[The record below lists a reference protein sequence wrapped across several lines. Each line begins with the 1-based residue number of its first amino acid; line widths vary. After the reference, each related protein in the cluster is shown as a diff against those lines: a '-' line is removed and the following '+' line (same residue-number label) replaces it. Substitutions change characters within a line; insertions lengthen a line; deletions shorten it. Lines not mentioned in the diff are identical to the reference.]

1 MRVKFFSR
9 CAIAIL
15 TIGLLTACSVPGR
28 SASKSPTPTPTTA
41 VQPTTAVVPTATI
54 AQPTSTEAATTEPTT
69 EATTEA
75 TAATTSES
83 TPESTPVSTS
93 VVSSDAIQLVSK
105 GFGQDAA
112 GQASYAF
119 IIKNTKSDQALVG
132 WQYSVVAYSADGSIF
147 KTDTNIMPVIFPGEQ
162 LGIGNHL
169 FLDAGQTLDHIDVQ
183 FTPGSAQP
191 YNKINDLT
199 TDNVTYVDDP
209 YFPKV
214 TGNVK
219 SPFNVDL
226 NLVLVSVIA
235 YDASGNI
242 VGGGFTF
249 LNFVGANSEAVT
261 EVGLTTASAP
271 AKVEMYAMVG
281 DIAYVSQ

>member
-1 MRVKFFSR
+1 M
-9 CAIAIL
+9 
-15 TIGLLTACSVPGR
+15 
-28 SASKSPTPTPTTA
+28 TA
-41 VQPTTAVVPTATI
+41 VT
-54 AQPTSTEAATTEPTT
+54 TTEP
-69 EATTEA
+69 
-75 TAATTSES
+75 TSES
-83 TPESTPVSTS
+83 TPEETP
-93 VVSSDAIQLVSK
+93 VVSSDVIQLISK
-105 GFGQDAA
+105 GFGQDSA
-112 GQASYAF
+112 GNSSYGF
-119 IIKNTKSDQALVG
+119 IIKNTKSDQALVS
-132 WQYSVVAYSADGSIF
+132 WQYSVVAYGADGSIF
-147 KTDTNIMPVIFPGEQ
+147 KTDTNVMPVIFPGEQ

-183 FTPGSAQP
+183 FIPGSTQP
-191 YNKINDLT
+191 FNQISDLT
-199 TDNVTYVDDP
+199 TDNVTFVDDP

-249 LNFVGANSEAVT
+249 LNFVGANSDAAT

-281 DIAYVSQ
+281 DIAFVSQ